1 MSDTDHLST
10 VAEVAIALA
19 GFAALVGVLGRRS
32 GQSKQSEVGLRLL
45 FGLEASLLVVAAALL
60 PIVPLSFG
68 LSEGLVWR
76 LSALL
81 YLLADLG
88 LAYMI
93 FRRSGPLA
101 IPAVAQPGMSR
112 AIWTVSASGQLL
124 LVVALLGFVPEY
136 SPAVY
141 LTVLYLNLVNSGL
154 AFLVVAWDTFVAEDA
169 QP

>member
-1 MSDTDHLST
+1 
-10 VAEVAIALA
+10 
-19 GFAALVGVLGRRS
+19 
-32 GQSKQSEVGLRLL
+32 
-45 FGLEASLLVVAAALL
+45 
-60 PIVPLSFG
+60 
-68 LSEGLVWR
+68 
-76 LSALL
+76 
-81 YLLADLG
+81 
-88 LAYMI
+88 
-93 FRRSGPLA
+93 
-101 IPAVAQPGMSR
+101 MSR

>member
-1 MSDTDHLST
+1 LSATDNLFT

-32 GQSKQSEVGLRLL
+32 GRTKEREVGLRLL

-68 LSEGLVWR
+68 LSDELVWR
-76 LSALL
+76 GSALL
-81 YLLADLG
+81 YLIADLG

-93 FRRSGPLA
+93 FRRSRPLE

-112 AIWTVSASGQLL
+112 AIWTVSASGQILL
-124 LVVALLGFVPEY
+124 LVALMGFVPEY

-154 AFLVVAWDTFVAEDA
+154 AFLVVAWDTFVAEDS
-169 QP
+169 